1 MIVTDTLAVVPAKSS
16 VEEHLFKYC
25 AGPSRKQSVS
35 DNFQQPQWIRHE
47 HDRL

>member
-1 MIVTDTLAVVPAKSS
+1 MIVTDTLAVVQDNRS
-16 VEEHLFKYC
+16 EEHLFKYC
-25 AGPSRKQSVS
+25 AGRSRKQSVS